1 MKYLFS
7 FFVLALTFSISKA
20 QQKEVTITSE
30 KLSDN
35 TYVLFGR
42 GGNIGIQTG
51 EDGVFMID
59 DQFANIT
66 PKILEAIRKLSDKPI
81 KFLQNTHHHG
91 DHTGGNENIA
101 KEGAIIV
108 AHENVRKRM
117 ANNTKNRDGSPRAVI
132 KSALPVITFKED
144 VAFHFNGE
152 DIMVFH
158 VHNAHTDGDAIVY
171 LAGSNVLHMGDTH
184 FNGRY
189 PYIDINSG
197 GSVEGY
203 INANKKALM
212 IINDDTKIIPGHG
225 PVGSKTS
232 LEAYIKMLEEI
243 TANAKAKIVS
253 GASKEDFIKDA
264 SITKKYDD
272 KGYGSGFINSE
283 RMRVTLFASLT
294 AQ

>member
-1 MKYLFS
+1 MKFLIS
-7 FFVLALTFSISKA
+7 FLALALSFSILNA
-20 QQKEVTITSE
+20 QQKEVIITTE

-81 KFLQNTHHHG
+81 RFLQNTHHHG

-101 KEGAIIV
+101 KQGAVIV

-117 ANNTKNRDGSPRAVI
+117 ANNTKNRDGSPREVI

-144 VAFHFNGE
+144 VTFHFNDE
-152 DIMVFH
+152 DIIVFH

-171 LAGSNVLHMGDTH
+171 LTGSNVLHMGDTH

-189 PYIDINSG
+189 PYIDLNAG
-197 GSVEGY
+197 GSIEGY
-203 INANKKALM
+203 ISANKKALI
-212 IINDDTKIIPGHG
+212 IINEDTKIIPGHG
-225 PVGSKTS
+225 PIASKTS

-243 TANAKAKIVS
+243 TANAKAKIAR
-253 GASKEDFIKDA
+253 GLSKEDFIKDT
-264 SITKKYDD
+264 SITKTYDD
-272 KGYGSGFINSE
+272 QGYGSGFINSE
-283 RMRVTLFASLT
+283 RMRATLYTSLT
-294 AQ
+294 KK